1 MIMSDFNIRIG
12 TFLDTSQ
19 AEQQLQ
25 EFINKYQNK
34 DNLDLKLDFKGEE
47 DLKGLGKSLQT
58 IIKFAKSLENIK
70 INVDT
75 DSVSGIETS
84 VGDSIKKNAQE
95 LGQATQEAKKQIGN
109 TVKENLGDFDTQ
121 LSNIKKKLGNTLDEL
136 QQMKLDPNANVG
148 EINKLQDKL
157 KALADVD
164 FSKFG
169 KLGLQLIDE
178 EINGV
183 IGKFSELYTMARNN
197 QLNNAFQDVKVAPLM
212 NQLEA
217 LKEVLNFKGLDTSG
231 IDDLITKLKSTS
243 KYATDLR
250 KASSIVREVT
260 KDFGNMKSNLK
271 MNDIKSSEAAIKKL
285 LSYREELLKQI
296 PFEIDTT
303 KVEKAQQE
311 VKRIDEAIERL
322 SKNSDKS
329 LVKNLIDLS
338 ELKNMENMENATE
351 ILHKNVDKL
360 GGAFDKLKQQVNQVG
375 KMEFVDISKM
385 ANLQSMIKEIDNSME
400 KLSTGEVNIEGI
412 VETERKL
419 KNLEDAIKDTKQVA
433 ESTKLE
439 MKFNADF
446 DEVVQQLNGLHSAI
460 IKMDISKDGLEDVE
474 EYLDS
479 IKNLAKVDLDKAITE
494 LKTFSNEMNNTAK
507 SMNLGDISGGMS
519 QFTKYVNDLV
529 SLTKQLSKTKD
540 INIAKGIKEEIDKTL
555 SAIDKLKDGFDDVQK
570 DFAKGFLDDAMKG
583 LGQGFTQEIQKINTE
598 AEKLR
603 VVLYRL
609 STMEMSEG
617 IAKGLAEEF
626 EKAADKVTDLQ
637 NALKRALS
645 GADSIDASGIVKLRE
660 ELEQAKQSMVELGK
674 KKIELDCQETIA
686 RVEKLKNEV
695 ENLDDVLNKLGG
707 VDAISRIKEDFE
719 NGAMSVEKAT
729 SALKKYNDTLDK
741 VENNSKQIDKS
752 FDAFESAGSKIEGVF
767 NHIKDGFQR
776 FTFGELLEEGI
787 ESAIYGIKETILGLD
802 QAMTELKRVAPDS
815 LKFDDVGYKQIANDA
830 REVAMSVGQST
841 EDVITGMS
849 TALQAGASTMQQATE
864 IARSSAILQN
874 VSDMGADEASQAIAS
889 LVNQYYSMDTA
900 LSKVGDKIKGA
911 PKDYNNLTNAIDQI
925 NYAGNNYAIST
936 EGVTQA
942 LQNGGSVLS
951 SYGVTLSDSIA
962 MITAA
967 NESMQD
973 PSRIGNGLRSLAIN
987 FAGIKTNAKEG
998 TLEMNKS
1005 AKALKEIA
1013 GIDIFTDKS
1022 KTSVKDM
1029 NTLMDEIYKKWDGL
1043 TDVQQKGLS
1052 EGLAGKTQAAVFQSL
1067 MQNWETVKKMQQE
1080 YKDGMMVG
1088 SAEKE
1093 NAAYL
1098 DSIAGKWNKL
1108 KEAMKSLVTNNV
1120 SQSFIKGL
1128 LDGATKLVGVID
1140 KLMASLG
1147 SFGTVGAFAGIAS
1160 IIKMMSNF
1168 SSIDSGLG
1176 IIGNLT
1182 GIAKLMTSIGS
1193 TFATGFKMNGL
1204 IGGFKALGSS
1214 MATLGTTAGAT
1225 KLAVVGLQGVLT
1237 GLGVGLAVAGIA
1249 ALIKLIYDFDHAT
1262 EQAVESAKEM
1272 QDAARNEI
1280 SSLNNQKSSLSAIAK
1295 EYDELSRKT
1304 NKTAEEYQRLSEL
1317 KQQIAEIS
1325 PDLVVGYDENNDPIL
1340 KLNGSL
1346 TSYIAELDK
1355 AIAKQQQLL
1364 LEGQA
1369 KEADAYLKA
1378 NKGNAGK
1385 EYDNIFQGQMNRLDN
1400 EDFMWSYKLE
1410 EAKNAFRKASEAKTA
1425 KDVAEIRQKW
1435 RKQQEEAERGTLQNI
1450 SNARAEYEKRDTA
1463 VQSKYINEFLKG
1475 NNKLSESNQQMFT
1488 GFMSTLG
1495 WGSLQENEAIQLS
1508 DGLEKLSKVT
1518 AFTTSELTHLAET
1531 DAAKKAF
1538 QDDGRINKYGKE
1550 LQRIAEIS
1558 GQFDMTS
1565 WSGYLEEVNQ
1575 RYAEGAIN
1583 ADQYKYSLGLMAET
1597 MSEMTNIPYDIVL
1610 ESLVQTGDI
1619 ESALQSA
1626 ASGLN
1631 NFMNAYGKTTTDLR
1645 DGKDSLANLLEE
1657 QYTSIV
1663 DFGKNL
1669 ETRAVTGE
1677 ISVDWLVSERENG
1690 SLPEQMNK
1698 MIDLVTNNGKGEVT
1712 EVEQRLLMNVQ
1723 AEIQDEGKLSSDT
1736 VKKIEQL
1743 LDDDFVID
1751 KEFEIAGLKLS
1762 VNEAKALRE
1771 ELQQAGYTAEDLN
1784 IGDTGIEKEVQK
1796 SKELQDTLN
1805 SIKDIELRF
1814 AIESNSNFLDTKQE
1828 IDNMQEAI
1836 KQFEDKDVQLEF
1848 IADTAQYFDGAASV
1862 EEAINSLPTELK
1874 LKYNVGIE
1882 GNAELEALKTKVDK
1896 LPKEIRTQVYAGTYG
1911 VEEVDRLTEMVN
1923 MFGEKKATAILSL
1936 EGADE
1941 VIHTATSTE
1950 EMLMELGSL
1959 VLTSNIDV
1967 EVKDEYL
1974 KLLQDKLNELQKNN
1988 PTEVKVKENG
1998 ASETKQKVEEVNKEI
2013 EKTNDKEAKVKVD
2026 AETENANQKIDEVNN
2041 KADETNNK
2049 EVKVKVD
2056 AETENA
2062 NQKIDEVNKKTDET
2076 NNKETKIKIEAE
2088 TEKPKQDVDELIQ
2101 GTEEVL
2107 STPITGVIGM
2117 ETEEA
2122 QTKVNQLNEET
2133 EKVTQPKQGTISLTV
2148 EGKEQITLAI
2158 NEKGQLEK
2166 NGQAITD
2173 IQLNGGEQL
2182 PIAINEKGQ
2191 LEVAGVALTSIDISG
2206 QDQIKVALNDKG
2218 ELEVNGQAVTDIK
2231 VNGKGELM
2239 DAKGTLDELED
2250 EKSIN
2255 VKFNVNQAL
2264 NDIMSRLGLTKQ
2276 KETIEITVS
2285 CKDNAS
2291 PTLEKINSFKDKNVT
2306 ITITCNNGQQVESQV
2321 KNISNTKIAN
2331 KQFTISANAS
2341 SATTTVN
2348 NLANKNIPTKTFAI
2362 NCTDNATSKINNLAN
2377 KNIPTKTFTVNCKD
2391 GATSTVNKIANTKIT
2406 NKKFNIDATD
2416 NAMKKLDAVIKRTIS
2431 NKSFTVN
2438 CVDRASSKLNNIASK
2453 LRGIVSKTV
2462 TVTARYSTIGKPP
2475 KGVNASV
2482 SKPQVVDTQTP
2493 IIVNNSAD
2501 VTTLASTQENLT
2513 SVRNAMASVQARY
2526 TDTVN
2531 TGNWWVNESLDH
2543 DIDLLKDFNAQL
2555 EKTNSQ
2561 LDLVSQQAEMAFG
2574 KEKARLI
2581 QTEINLLSQKYE
2593 MLQLEQSKYQS
2604 INSSLKDL
2612 LRQQGFNIDSNGA
2625 VTNSTNK
2632 ILELEHALESAKKA
2646 QDAYTGDN
2654 EAHKKSLQNT
2664 YDTANDKLQKAKE
2677 TLDEYY
2683 ETSTKIDETAKDWAS
2698 ISKEIEELK
2707 MTLYE
2712 ANEEACNFYTNA
2724 KIKDLEYAYDELA
2737 DKIDLV
2743 NSKME
2748 HKTGYDKINLLKE
2761 ELGLLEQQ
2769 RIKNEELQRQNQQQQ
2784 QYYKEFLSGKGFV
2797 FDSEGD
2803 ITNGADA
2810 LNWNVNSNEYES
2822 ILDAYNKYMETQHD
2836 TLPDLAKE
2844 WQDLQNSQIDVR
2856 KEIEETKDELDELN
2870 KIKALDFLDELIQKQ
2885 EVLSNK
2891 LAELDGRL
2899 ELVSFGTRG
2908 DVLREQVGIIE
2919 KQIKLLERTN
2929 VELERQQAYLRQS
2942 MLSDGFRFN
2951 NNGDITN
2958 LDSLLALAKTKDEY
2972 DKLKEKA
2979 EEYYE
2984 TQNSISEGKAEWYEY
2999 RKELQDTQDEI
3010 ANLKYELKD
3019 LLHENN
3025 IRDLTNEITVLQ
3037 NELDKLDAMQDLNGK
3052 NSIEIYKQQE
3062 ALIKEQMKATQDLLD
3077 AQMKRKDELT
3087 NELISYG
3094 FSINDDGTIDNTANK
3109 LADLKEL
3116 LSEDEFGRVEGF
3128 LDDYFET
3135 SLEEIPELE
3144 KQLIDYQVQYE
3155 EVIKS
3160 KLDATKKIEE
3170 EITKIYEKQI
3180 DERIEKIEEE
3190 RDSQIESLNKAKDA
3204 YSNWRKE
3211 VDYNDDYDEQLQKV
3225 QDLQAKIEIAKRDD
3239 SLSGKKRLEDLMKE
3253 LSEEQKTLE
3262 ELVQNKID
3270 EDINNMFDEKQEQIE
3285 QNAEDKIK
3293 DLEDTF
3299 SEAKIAELVS
3309 EAIQTGI
3316 FEDIDGNI
3324 TSLDD
3329 ALMNFANN
3337 SAEYLGV
3344 MGETLKLKLLDNLNV
3359 ALETMQQLDEINRE
3373 LGNDKSSLTEG
3384 IAKMPLI
3391 NIRKTTDLN
3400 YSNGLDRVANNNV
3413 SIGDMVITVQGN
3425 ATEKTVDDIK
3435 EILEEYTNKIKHDIM
3450 INVK

>member
-1 MIMSDFNIRIG
+1 VKKLAEFDIRIG
-12 TFLDTSQ
+12 TLLDTRK

-25 EFINKYQNK
+25 EFINKHKNEE
-34 DNLDLKLDFKGEE
+34 NLDLKLDFKGEE
-47 DLKGLGKSLQT
+47 DLKELGKSLQT
-58 IIKFAKSLENIK
+58 IIKFAKSIENIK

-169 KLGLQLIDE
+169 KLGLQLVDE

-197 QLNNAFQDVKVAPLM
+197 QLNNVFQDVKVAPLM

-474 EYLDS
+474 EYLDN

-494 LKTFSNEMNNTAK
+494 LKTFSNEMKDTAK

-583 LGQGFTQEIQKINTE
+583 LGQGFTQEIEKINTE

-617 IAKGLAEEF
+617 MAKGLAEEF
-626 EKAADKVTDLQ
+626 ERAADKVSDLQ

-645 GADSIDASGIVKLRE
+645 GTDSVDASGIVKLRE

-741 VENNSKQIDKS
+741 VENNSKQINKS

-767 NHIKDGFQR
+767 SAIKDGFQR
-776 FTFGELLEEGI
+776 FTIPELLEEGI
-787 ESAIYGIKETILGLD
+787 ENAIYGIKETIMGLD
-802 QAMTELKRVAPDS
+802 AAMTELKRVAPDS

-864 IARSSAILQN
+864 IARSSAMLQN
-874 VSDMGADEASQAIAS
+874 VSDMSADAASQAIAS
-889 LVNQYYSMDTA
+889 MVNQYYSMDTA
-900 LSKVGDKIKGA
+900 LGKVQDKIKGA
-911 PKDYNNLTNAIDQI
+911 PKDYNNLTNAIDMV
-925 NYAGNNYAIST
+925 NYAGNNWAIST

-962 MITAA
+962 MISSA

-998 TLEMNKS
+998 TIEMNKS
-1005 AKALKEIA
+1005 AKALREIA

-1029 NTLMDEIYKKWDGL
+1029 MTLMDEIYDKWDGL

-1067 MQNWETVKKMQQE
+1067 MNGWSRVRQFQNE
-1080 YKDGMMVG
+1080 YKEGMMVG

-1128 LDGATKLVGVID
+1128 LDGATKLVQVIE
-1140 KLMASLG
+1140 KIMNSLG
-1147 SFGTVGAFAGIAS
+1147 SIGTGGVLLGIAS
-1160 IIKMMSNF
+1160 FIKTMANF
-1168 SSIDSGLG
+1168 KDFSGLTGMAKAISTIFTSVKGGSGVFSG
-1176 IIGNLT
+1176 IVT
-1182 GIAKLMTSIGS
+1182 GLKSLV
-1193 TFATGFKMNGL
+1193 TG
-1204 IGGFKALGSS
+1204 
-1214 MATLGTTAGAT
+1214 AGAA
-1225 KLAVVGLQGVLT
+1225 KMGMVALNAVLT
-1237 GLGVGLAVAGIA
+1237 GLGWAAVVAGITLAVKALDDYIVTTKEAINA
-1249 ALIKLIYDFDHAT
+1249 AKDK
-1262 EQAVESAKEM
+1262 Q
-1272 QDAARNEI
+1272 QAARDEI
-1280 SSLNNQKSSLSAIAK
+1280 SSLNSQKSSLSTIAQ
-1295 EYDELSRKT
+1295 EYDTLAKKT
-1304 NKTAEEYQRLSEL
+1304 NKTAEEMDRFREL
-1317 KQQIAEIS
+1317 KQQIAQIS
-1325 PDLVVGYDENNDPIL
+1325 PDLVAGYDSNNDPIL

-1346 TSYIAELDK
+1346 SSYIGELDV
-1355 AIAKQQQLL
+1355 AIAKQKQLFY
-1364 LEGQA
+1364 EGQA
-1369 KEADAYLKA
+1369 EEADARMK
-1378 NKGNAGK
+1378 
-1385 EYDNIFQGQMNRLDN
+1385 DN
-1400 EDFMWSYKLE
+1400 EKKSVKQNRQNNYVN
-1410 EAKNAFRKASEAKTA
+1410 AKDLINNQRNELFNASQLNAFGQTVLANEAKTA
-1425 KDVAEIRQKW
+1425 EEMAKIRQKY
-1435 RKQQEEAERGTLQNI
+1435 RDTQTK
-1450 SNARAEYEKRDTA
+1450 YEKQYLEKLSKDRQTINENDLA
-1463 VQSKYINEFLKG
+1463 IQSKYIADFLE
-1475 NNKLSESNQQMFT
+1475 NSKLSDGQESMFS
-1488 GFMSTLG
+1488 GFMENLNWGTLG
-1495 WGSLQENEAIQLS
+1495 EEQADILS
-1508 DGLEKLSKVT
+1508 SGLEKLSAKT
-1518 AFTTSELTHLAET
+1518 AFVTSDMKGFESQIES
-1531 DAAKKAF
+1531 AKAKFKDTNA
-1538 QDDGRINKYGKE
+1538 INAYGKS
-1550 LQRIAEIS
+1550 LQEIADKS
-1558 GQFDMTS
+1558 GKFDLQS
-1565 WSGYLEEVNQ
+1565 WSGYMDEVNT
-1575 RYAEGAIN
+1575 RFENGALN
-1583 ADQYKYSLGLMAET
+1583 VDQYRYSMGILADT
-1597 MSEMTNIPYDIVL
+1597 VSELSGIDKGIVL

-1619 ESALQSA
+1619 ESALKVA
-1626 ASGLN
+1626 TDGLN
-1631 NFMNAYGKTTTDLR
+1631 NFMKGYGKSVNDLKN
-1645 DGKDSLANLLEE
+1645 GDSLAIELEK
-1657 QYTSIV
+1657 QYKAISDLGKTMETKAIEGKFTA
-1663 DFGKNL
+1663 DFVL
-1669 ETRAVTGE
+1669 EAAKDQDLPSQMRE
-1677 ISVDWLVSERENG
+1677 I
-1690 SLPEQMNK
+1690 MNAFAR
-1698 MIDLVTNNGKGEVT
+1698 DGEVT
-1712 EVEQRLLMNVQ
+1712 EIEQKVLMNIQ
-1723 AEIQDEGKLSSDT
+1723 AEIQDKGKLTGETLREVEDLLNGNFDNL
-1736 VKKIEQL
+1736 KI
-1743 LDDDFVID
+1743 DGKIMFN
-1751 KEFEIAGLKLS
+1751 GLELS
-1762 VNEAKALRE
+1762 VEEAEALQKALE
-1771 ELQQAGYTAEDLN
+1771 YAGMTAES
-1784 IGDTGIEKEVQK
+1784 IKMGDTGLENAMKQADAYRKALEGINNVEVRTEISKNGLLDTAKEVDTVVK
-1796 SKELQDTLN
+1796 ALESIPKEQ
-1805 SIKDIELRF
+1805 
-1814 AIESNSNFLDTKQE
+1814 QV
-1828 IDNMQEAI
+1828 
-1836 KQFEDKDVQLEF
+1836 QF
-1848 IADTAQYFDGAASV
+1848 ISDTAQYFDGAESV
-1862 EEAINSLPTELK
+1862 QDAINSMPDVVK
-1874 LKYNVGIE
+1874 LKYNIGVE
-1882 GNAELEALKTKVDK
+1882 GDTKLTEVKSKIDALPEQVRAEVYAETYNLSEVDK
-1896 LPKEIRTQVYAGTYG
+1896 LTQV
-1911 VEEVDRLTEMVN
+1911 VN
-1923 MFGEKKATAILSL
+1923 EFGKTNATALLTL
-1936 EGADE
+1936 EGAGE
-1941 VIHTATSTE
+1941 VMHQATSTK
-1950 EMLMELGSL
+1950 EMLQGFQNL
-1959 VLTSNIDV
+1959 VYNSTLEV
-1967 EVKDEYL
+1967 EVKDQ
-1974 KLLQDKLNELQKNN
+1974 LLQALEKELNELEGKETKTNV
-1988 PTEVKVKENG
+1988 TVEEKGAKETKSEVKGVSEEVEKTNGKKATVEVEAKTEQAEEKLDNVNKEVEKTNEEKAEFNVDVNDEAFKVKMKQINDELESADTLEANPKVDVKG
-1998 ASETKQKVEEVNKEI
+1998 VEESKQKVEDTNEAI
-2013 EKTNDKEAKVKVD
+2013 EKYKGTGGTAHLD
-2026 AETENANQKIDEVNN
+2026 ADNSVANRKILESQKYKDDFTKNAAGNVTVN
-2041 KADETNNK
+2041 
-2049 EVKVKVD
+2049 
-2056 AETENA
+2056 
-2062 NQKIDEVNKKTDET
+2062 VNG
-2076 NNKETKIKIEAE
+2076 
-2088 TEKPKQDVDELIQ
+2088 TEKLKVA
-2101 GTEEVL
+2101 
-2107 STPITGVIGM
+2107 IG
-2117 ETEEA
+2117 
-2122 QTKVNQLNEET
+2122 
-2133 EKVTQPKQGTISLTV
+2133 
-2148 EGKEQITLAI
+2148 
-2158 NEKGQLEK
+2158 EKGQLEK
-2166 NGQAITD
+2166 DGSSVTSIT
-2173 IQLNGGEQL
+2173 LNGSEQL
-2182 PIAINEKGQ
+2182 EVAINEKGQ
-2191 LEVAGVALTSIDISG
+2191 LEVNGVARTDIDLNGAEELQFAI
-2206 QDQIKVALNDKG
+2206 NDKG

-2231 VNGKGELM
+2231 VNGKGELE
-2239 DAKGTLDELED
+2239 DVKGTLDGLEE
-2250 EKSIN
+2250 EKSVN
-2255 VKFNVNQAL
+2255 VSFNVNQAL
-2264 NDIMSRLGLTKQ
+2264 DSIMSRLGLTKQ
-2276 KETIEITVS
+2276 KETIEITVN

-2348 NLANKNIPTKTFAI
+2348 TLANKNIPTKTFAI

-2377 KNIPTKTFTVNCKD
+2377 KKIPTKTFTVNCKD

-2431 NKSFTVN
+2431 NKSFTVS
-2438 CVDRASSKLNNIASK
+2438 CVDRASSKLTNIASK

-2664 YDTANDKLQKAKE
+2664 YDSVNDKLQKAKE

-2712 ANEEACNFYTNA
+2712 ANEEARNFYTNA

-2748 HKTGYDKINLLKE
+2748 HKTGHDKINLLKE

-2784 QYYKEFLSGKGFV
+2784 QYYKEFLSGKGFA

-2870 KIKALDFLDELIQKQ
+2870 KTKALDFLDELTQKQ

-2919 KQIKLLERTN
+2919 EQIKLLERTN

-2942 MLSDGFRFN
+2942 MSSDGFRFD
-2951 NNGDITN
+2951 NNGDISN

-3062 ALIKEQMKATQDLLD
+3062 ELINKQKDATQDLLD
-3077 AQMKRKDELT
+3077 AQMKRKDELA

-3344 MGETLKLKLLDNLNV
+3344 MGETLKLELLDNLNV
-3359 ALETMQQLDEINRE
+3359 ALETMQQLNEINRE
-3373 LGNDKSSLTEG
+3373 LGNNKSSLTEG

-3391 NIRKTTDLN
+3391 DVRKTTDLN
-3400 YSNGLDRVANNNV
+3400 YSNGLDRIANNNV